1 MGVTQHTRI
10 PFPSL
15 TFLTAFL
22 IMKSDHIKLNEV
34 TRRMFVE
41 RMAKSAFGLS
51 LLPYF
56 SQQSFAEEAIQ
67 ATGQAKPGF
76 GKAKAVI
83 MLQLTGGLSQI
94 DSFDPKT
101 GASKGP
107 GSAVSTKADYQVSSF
122 LPEIAKIADKITV
135 IRSMTAKVG
144 VHEQAQYLM
153 RTGFEKRGTIVHPTL
168 GAWAQNFLGPSH
180 QTLPSSVCVNR
191 SANHGNGFFPATMS
205 PLPIL
210 DPDEGLQHAI
220 SKADAS
226 VMQKRLSLLHQ
237 MDSMFSDAVNDPSV
251 SAYNDFYE
259 STLRLMKGKDLQCF
273 DLEKEPTE
281 LRSKYGRNKFGQG
294 CLLARRLVEGGVR
307 YVEVQSGGWDMHK
320 DLEGGMEDR
329 GAEFDTAFAALVSDL
344 DSRGL
349 LDSTMVVVAT
359 EFGRKPTF
367 DGSGRGHHPLVFSCV
382 LAGGGAKRGYVH
394 GASDAAGGDVDKDPV
409 TVGDLHATVAQACGL
424 PIEKAVVSPNGRPFT
439 IGNKGKPV
447 NAIFA

>member
-1 MGVTQHTRI
+1 
-10 PFPSL
+10 
-15 TFLTAFL
+15 
-22 IMKSDHIKLNEV
+22 MKSDHTKLNEV

-51 LLPYF
+51 LLPYV
-56 SQQSFAEEAIQ
+56 SELSFAQEIS
-67 ATGQAKPGF
+67 QAKRGAA
-76 GKAKAVI
+76 KAKAVI

-107 GSAVSTKADYQVSSF
+107 GSAVSTKAGYQVSSF

-144 VHEQAQYLM
+144 VHEHAQYLM
-153 RTGFEKRGTIVHPTL
+153 RTGFEKRGTMVHPTL

-180 QTLPSSVCVNR
+180 QTLPSSACVNR
-191 SANHGNGFFPATMS
+191 PADHGNGFFPATMS

-210 DPDEGLQHAI
+210 DPDAGLQNAI
-220 SKADAS
+220 AKADSA
-226 VMQKRLSLLHQ
+226 VMEKRLSLLHQ
-237 MDSMFSDAVNDPSV
+237 MDSNFSDAINDPSV

-273 DLEKEPTE
+273 DLEKEPTD
-281 LRSKYGRNKFGQG
+281 LRNKYGRNKFGQG

-329 GAEFDTAFAALVSDL
+329 GAEFDTAFAALISDL
-344 DSRGL
+344 DARGL

-367 DGSGRGHHPLVFSCV
+367 DGSGRGHHPLAFSCA

-394 GASDAAGGDVDKDPV
+394 GASDATGGEIDSDPV
-409 TVGDLHATVAQACGL
+409 TVGDLHATVAHALGL
-424 PIEKAVVSPNGRPFT
+424 PTGEVVLSPSGRPFT
-439 IGNKGKPV
+439 VGNKGKPV
-447 NAIFA
+447 SGVFA

>member
-1 MGVTQHTRI
+1 
-10 PFPSL
+10 
-15 TFLTAFL
+15 
-22 IMKSDHIKLNEV
+22 MKSNQNKLNEV

-56 SQQSFAEEAIQ
+56 SQQSFAAETAQ
-67 ATGQAKPGF
+67 AVGQDKPGF

-83 MLQLTGGLSQI
+83 MLQLSGGLSQI
-94 DSFDPKT
+94 DSFDPKA

-107 GSAVSTKADYQVSSF
+107 GSAINTKADFQVSSF
-122 LPEIAKIADKITV
+122 LPEIAKIADKISV

-144 VHEQAQYLM
+144 VHEQARYLM
-153 RTGFEKRGTIVHPTL
+153 RTGFEKRGTVVHPTL

-180 QTLPSSVCVNR
+180 ATLPSSVCVNQP
-191 SANHGNGFFPATMS
+191 ANHGNGFFPATMS

-210 DPDEGLQHAI
+210 DPDEGLKNAI
-220 SKADAS
+220 AKADS
-226 VMQKRLSLLHQ
+226 TVMEKRLSLLKQ
-237 MDSMFSDAVNDPSV
+237 MDSTFNDAINDPSV
-251 SAYNDFYE
+251 AAYNDFYE
-259 STLRLMKGKDLQCF
+259 STLRLMKGKDLECF
-273 DLEKEPTE
+273 DLDKESAE
-281 LRSKYGRNKFGQG
+281 LRAKYGRNKFGQG

-307 YVEVQSGGWDMHK
+307 YVEVESGGWDMHK
-320 DLEGGMEDR
+320 DIEGGMEDR
-329 GAEFDTAFAALVSDL
+329 GAEFDAAFAALISDL

-394 GASDAAGGDVDKDPV
+394 GASDAAGGEVDRDPV
-409 TVGDLHATVAQACGL
+409 TVGDLHATVARACGL
-424 PIEKAVVSPNGRPFT
+424 PIEKSVTSPSGRPFT

-447 NAIFA
+447 DAIFA

>member
-1 MGVTQHTRI
+1 
-10 PFPSL
+10 
-15 TFLTAFL
+15 
-22 IMKSDHIKLNEV
+22 MKSDHTKLNEL

-51 LLPYF
+51 LLPCL
-56 SQQSFAEEAIQ
+56 SPQSFAEEAAQ

-83 MLQLTGGLSQI
+83 MLQLSGGMSQI

-107 GSAVSTKADYQVSSF
+107 GSAVSTKADFQVSSF

-144 VHEQAQYLM
+144 VHDQAQYLM
-153 RTGFEKRGTIVHPTL
+153 RTGFEKRGTVAHPTL

-180 QTLPSSVCVNR
+180 PTLPSSVCVNR
-191 SANHGNGFFPATMS
+191 PANHGNGFFPATMS

-210 DPDEGLQHAI
+210 DPDSGLQNAI
-220 SKADAS
+220 AKADS
-226 VMQKRLSLLHQ
+226 TVMEKRLSLLRR
-237 MDSMFSDAVNDPSV
+237 MDSTFSDAINDPAV

-259 STLRLMKGKDLQCF
+259 STLRLMKGKDLECF
-273 DLEKEPTE
+273 DLEKEPAE
-281 LRSKYGRNKFGQG
+281 LRDKYGRNKFGQG

-307 YVEVQSGGWDMHK
+307 YVEVESGGWDMHK

-329 GAEFDTAFAALVSDL
+329 GAEFDAAFAALVADL

-359 EFGRKPTF
+359 EFGRKPSF
-367 DGSGRGHHPLVFSCV
+367 DGSGRGHHPLVFSCA

-394 GASDAAGGDVDKDPV
+394 GASDAAGGDVKSDPV
-409 TVGDLHATVAQACGL
+409 TVGDLHATIAQACGL
-424 PIEKAVVSPNGRPFT
+424 PVEKAAISASGRPFT

-447 NAIFA
+447 NGVFA